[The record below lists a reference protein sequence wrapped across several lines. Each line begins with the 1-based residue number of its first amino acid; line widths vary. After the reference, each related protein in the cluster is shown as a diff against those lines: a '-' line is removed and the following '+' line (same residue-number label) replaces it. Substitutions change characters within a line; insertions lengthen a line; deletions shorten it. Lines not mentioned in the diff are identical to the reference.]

1 MQVFSQV
8 RFQWTRFQ
16 GSQPGDLF
24 GTPELSLLET
34 PWANGTTSDLLA
46 RMELHNSL
54 AGNAYVRRTSPTQL
68 NVLRPDFVTI
78 ILGSQEDEEDPANAA
93 DVTVAGYLYAPA
105 GGRARIFLPDELCHF
120 APIPDPWFHFLG
132 QSWIT
137 PVLRELQGDMAAVEH
152 KFRYFENNATVN
164 LAISF
169 NPSVSIDT
177 VKAFK
182 ELMEE
187 EHAGVRN
194 AFRTLYLGG
203 GADPK
208 VIGSTLKDMD
218 YAVVQGRAESR
229 LASAAGVHP
238 TVVGFS
244 EGLQGSSLNAGNF
257 QAARRLFGEKT
268 LTHLWGNAAASL
280 QSIVRPPDSRASLWY
295 DSRIPFMREDAAD
308 LAAIQVQQAQAIGA
322 LVKDGFTP
330 ESAVA
335 AITKND
341 LGLLEHTGLTSVQLL
356 PPGEMIDQG
365 GGQPP
370 RPPEEAPPAAA
381 PPGDGAGGNG
391 KVPAGAAASANG
403 SVPASGKAAIAAGAN
418 GSARAASGYPPG
430 SAPGPTSGTISL
442 DLPEGTITP
451 VPGGVPDHHVTVV
464 YLGDVDDGAFEAA
477 CGRAESAAS
486 AMDGPLT
493 GTVGGLGVFPPSDSS
508 DGKMPVFAPADL
520 PGAEDLRSALEDL
533 SASEHAEWVPH
544 VTICYADP
552 GEPLPDP
559 VPPTPVMFTHLS
571 VHRGDEVRR
580 FPLAATAPPASSNG
594 KAAAFTG

>member
-1 MQVFSQV
+1 LNALDRVNRAYAATRTSVRNNGGSLSWDQWQEYFTFGGVGYPLVQTTMGSLNREKVAASAIAGYKASGPIFSLVLARMQVFSQV

-24 GTPELSLLET
+24 GSPELSLLET

-137 PVLRELQGDMAAVEH
+137 PVLRELQGDMAAVDH
-152 KFRYFENNATVN
+152 KYQFFTNGATVN

-169 NPSVSIDT
+169 NPSVAIDT
-177 VKAFK
+177 VRQFK

-187 EHAGVRN
+187 EHRGVAN
-194 AFRTLYLGG
+194 AFKTLYLGG

-208 VIGSTLKDMD
+208 VVGSTLKDMD

-356 PPGEMIDQG
+356 PPGEMIDRG
-365 GGQPP
+365 NGQPP
-370 RPPEEAPPAAA
+370 RPPQETPATV
-381 PPGDGAGGNG
+381 PSSNGSSNG
-391 KVPAGAAASANG
+391 KVPASAG
-403 SVPASGKAAIAAGAN
+403 
-418 GSARAASGYPPG
+418 
-430 SAPGPTSGTISL
+430 
-442 DLPEGTITP
+442 
-451 VPGGVPDHHVTVV
+451 
-464 YLGDVDDGAFEAA
+464 
-477 CGRAESAAS
+477 
-486 AMDGPLT
+486 
-493 GTVGGLGVFPPSDSS
+493 
-508 DGKMPVFAPADL
+508 
-520 PGAEDLRSALEDL
+520 
-533 SASEHAEWVPH
+533 
-544 VTICYADP
+544 
-552 GEPLPDP
+552 
-559 VPPTPVMFTHLS
+559 
-571 VHRGDEVRR
+571 
-580 FPLAATAPPASSNG
+580 
-594 KAAAFTG
+594 